1 MAHSCQKLSSS
12 ILTIESNQIKCIISG
27 KGDTSNNEVSLELAA
42 EESPGCLLIAE
53 EMLGALLLP
62 SSPHTLPLARAT

>member
-42 EESPGCLLIAE
+42 EESPGCLSFDSRGDA
-53 EMLGALLLP
+53 GCPSPPQLP
-62 SSPHTLPLARAT
+62 PHTPSG